1 MKPLEG
7 ILVVTLE
14 QAVAA
19 PTTTRRLAD
28 AGARVIKLE
37 RPEGD
42 FARKYDAVVDG
53 ESAYFIW
60 LNRGKE
66 SVCVDLHAEQDRA
79 LFEALIAKAD
89 IFVQNLKP
97 GAIDRLGFAPARLRE
112 RHPKLITCSISGY
125 GSTGPLANRKAYDLL
140 IQAEA
145 GIAGVTGSPD
155 EPTRVGVS
163 LVDYGSGLNAYE
175 AVLEALIA
183 RGRTGQGAE
192 IDLSMFDAMA
202 ELMAVP
208 LLYGQH
214 GTAPKRVGLKHP
226 SVAPYGVFPTA
237 DGTPVL
243 IAIQNDREWRVL
255 SEKILGDAALA
266 DDPRFATNIARVEN
280 RAATDAKVAAVTKTH
295 TGSEI
300 SKALADANI
309 AFGMLNAVEDVLAHP
324 CFRTVEVRHPG
335 GTAKLPAPPAR
346 FADHDIVIGDVP
358 AVGADTH
365 RVRDEFLPA
374 TA

>member
-1 MKPLEG
+1 MRPLEG

-19 PTTTRRLAD
+19 PTATRRLAD

-42 FARKYDAVVDG
+42 FARKYDAVVGG

-66 SVCVDLHAEQDRA
+66 SVTIDLKSIEGRT

-89 IFVQNLKP
+89 VFVQNLKP
-97 GAIDRLGFAPARLRE
+97 GALDRLGFAPAKLRA

-125 GSTGPLANRKAYDLL
+125 GSTGPLASRKAYDLL
-140 IQAEA
+140 IQAES

-175 AVLEALIA
+175 AILEALIA
-183 RGRTGQGAE
+183 RGRTGIGSE
-192 IDLSMFDAMA
+192 IELSMFDAMT

-214 GTAPKRVGLKHP
+214 GKAPKRVGLKHP
-226 SVAPYGVFPTA
+226 SVAPYGLFPTS
-237 DGTPVL
+237 DGTAVL
-243 IAIQNDREWRVL
+243 IAIQNDREWRVFAD
-255 SEKILGDAALA
+255 KVLGNPALA
-266 DDPRFATNIARVEN
+266 DDPKFATNIARVEN
-280 RAATDAKVAAVTKTH
+280 RPETDGMIAAVTERYS
-295 TGSEI
+295 G
-300 SKALADANI
+300 KAIAELLADADI
-309 AFGMLNAVEDVLAHP
+309 AFGMLNSVEDVLDHP
-324 CFRTVEVRHPG
+324 CFRTVDVPHPA

-346 FADHDIVIGDVP
+346 FAGHDPHVGAVP
-358 AVGADTH
+358 ALGADTE
-365 RVRDEFLPA
+365 RVRDEFLRG
-374 TA
+374 